1 MEPRGGSGGGGQPPA
16 SVNATNT
23 AAGGRALDEDL
34 RITGANLLADLDSLP
49 PPRMTPRL
57 VSVRIL
63 PVVLGLCSDAS
74 SFRVRRAAVQALP
87 RLLAASSEADAAGR
101 VLPAFER

>member
-34 RITGANLLADLDSLP
+34 RITAANLLADLASLP